1 MDEQKTHQRTL
12 LEDDGVQRRD
22 ESNALFPNEKPSSE
36 MHQAKLTDKLEA
48 IINSKPKVS
57 LLMRGPHS
65 TKAEFALLS
74 QWPGFD
80 YLCSQIFNFAE
91 IYRQY
96 TASRVDSAKG

>member
-57 LLMRGPHS
+57 LLMRGAAQHKGRVCASLPV
-65 TKAEFALLS
+65 ARVRLS
-74 QWPGFD
+74 VFP
-80 YLCSQIFNFAE
+80 NF
-91 IYRQY
+91 QFC
-96 TASRVDSAKG
+96 